1 MKALIYH
8 DVEKLSLDEVPRPQI
23 GAKDVLVKV
32 MRAGICGSD
41 ITAYLYDGQG
51 VGILK
56 KGQFG
61 HDGQFGHEMSGLVV
75 EVGQDVEDISV
86 GERVFVNPTRAKKM
100 GMMSCDICGGFS
112 EYVTVENAKYDD
124 NLFKLADT
132 TSYDEGVLMEPLSVG
147 THAKNLIKLKPEE
160 NAVIF
165 GAGPIG
171 LLTLASLIAMGCEN
185 PVVIDLNEDRLA
197 IAKQMGAKTINS
209 AKVTDL
215 ETELIAHFGEYI
227 DVFGRK
233 KANVDG
239 YFECSGAGVVV
250 KQILALAKDGSRL
263 AIVAV
268 HKQPL
273 TDFDI
278 TSVTSNQLTIK
289 GIRGY
294 TLADVKEAVACIN
307 DHKVDVTKVISHHFK
322 HNDSIEAF
330 ELAAN
335 PKVASAKVI
344 IDYE

>member
-8 DVEKLSLDEVPRPQI
+8 DVEKLSLDEISRPQV

-61 HDGQFGHEMSGLVV
+61 HDGQFGHEMSGLIV
-75 EVGQDVEDISV
+75 EVGPDVEDISI
-86 GERVFVNPTRAKKM
+86 GDRVFVNPTRAKKM
-100 GMMSCDICGGFS
+100 GMMACDICGGFS
-112 EYVTVENAKYDD
+112 EYVT
-124 NLFKLADT
+124 
-132 TSYDEGVLMEPLSVG
+132 
-147 THAKNLIKLKPEE
+147 IE

-185 PVVIDLNEDRLA
+185 PVVIDLNDDRLA
-197 IAKQMGAKTINS
+197 IAKQMGAKIINS

-215 ETELIAHFGEYI
+215 EAELIAHFGEYT

-239 YFECSGAGVVV
+239 YFECSGAGVVI

-268 HKQPL
+268 HKHPL

-278 TSVTSNQLTIK
+278 TSITSNQLTIK
-289 GIRGY
+289 GVRGY
-294 TLADVKEAVACIN
+294 TIADVKEAVACIN